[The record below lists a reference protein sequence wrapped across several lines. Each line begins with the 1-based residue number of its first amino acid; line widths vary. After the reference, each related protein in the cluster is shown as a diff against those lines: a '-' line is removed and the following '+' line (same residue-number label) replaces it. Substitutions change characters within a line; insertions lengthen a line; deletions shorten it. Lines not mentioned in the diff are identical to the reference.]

1 MLPELSIYVDLVV
14 VEVMVVV
21 VAATVKYQHSNSKVM
36 VKIMMTTAMEVKT
49 IER

>member
-14 VEVMVVV
+14 VEVMVV
-21 VAATVKYQHSNSKVM
+21 AATVKYHHSNSKIM